1 MRHTTK
7 KIRIKVKPM
16 SSEKYR
22 DEYLRKVTTP
32 ATAIAFSVECGF
44 QPRHVIV
51 QNLTS
56 LSKME
61 WFEGMAADSAL
72 ITTAGTG
79 VVTLVT
85 SNGITVGTV
94 YPATI
99 PTSTNV
105 VGAVGSASTIT
116 RRKGFTIGLNTT
128 VNILSESLLIY
139 AE

>member
-1 MRHTTK
+1 
-7 KIRIKVKPM
+7 M
-16 SSEKYR
+16 SNKYR
-22 DEYLRKVTTP
+22 NEYLRTVTTP

-44 QPRHVIV
+44 TPKHIVI
-51 QNLTS
+51 QNATS

-61 WFEGMAADSAL
+61 WFEGMAQDSAL

-85 SNGITVGTV
+85 SSGISTGDV

-99 PTSTNV
+99 PVATDI
-105 VGAVGSASTIT
+105 VGAVGSASTISK
-116 RRKGFTIGLNTT
+116 RRGFTVGLNTT
-128 VNILSESLLIY
+128 VNILSEKLIMF

>member
-1 MRHTTK
+1 
-7 KIRIKVKPM
+7 M
-16 SSEKYR
+16 SDKYR
-22 DEYLRKVTTP
+22 EEYLRKVTTP

-44 QPRHVIV
+44 KPRHIIV
-51 QNLTS
+51 QNVTS

-61 WFEGMAADSAL
+61 WFEGMADASAL

-85 SNGITVGTV
+85 AHGITVGDV

-99 PTSTNV
+99 PIATNV

-116 RRKGFTIGLNTT
+116 KRKGFTIGLDTT
-128 VNILSESLLIY
+128 VNILSEDLLIY